1 MYKKKRERGM
11 TQKDIMTPRQAAN
24 CSINSETGRRSG
36 GRLGTE
42 ESELGPDTLHARG
55 PGRDTEVERSC

>member
-1 MYKKKRERGM
+1 M

-36 GRLGTE
+36 GGLGTE